1 MDLTSFARRIP
12 KIELHL
18 HLEGAVRPSTFV
30 ELARKNGVELP
41 AFDEIGELYR
51 YDNLPDFLKIYDLV
65 SRSIRDAD
73 DFHRIT
79 YEMLESCAASN
90 ARHVEFFV
98 SAHAHQAHGVDYTT
112 MLDGIL
118 AAMADLET
126 DKGLTSR
133 LIPAHSRE
141 LGLDRGLE
149 FLDMVLAHRSDAII
163 GIGLDYN
170 EAPFPPAPFQPL
182 YQRAK
187 QAGLHVT
194 AHAGESGPAANVRDS
209 LDILGVERIDHGYHV
224 VDDPDLV
231 ARCREAGTFFTCCPS
246 TTEATTIWRDLSAP
260 DHAIRRM
267 LDAGL
272 NVTIHSDD
280 PPMFGTDLANEYV
293 LAASK
298 LRMDAPMLKKCALD
312 SIRASW
318 LDDGTKRAW
327 LADWS
332 AEIDGLMAELDAAPA
347 ASHPELTS

>member
-1 MDLTSFARRIP
+1 MDLASFARRIP

-30 ELARKNGVELP
+30 ELARKNAVPLP
-41 AFDEIGELYR
+41 AFGEIGELYR

-98 SAHAHQAHGVDYTT
+98 SAHAHQAHGVAYET
-112 MLDGIL
+112 MLSGIL
-118 AAMADLET
+118 AAMADIET
-126 DKGLTSR
+126 DTGLTSR

-141 LGLDRGLE
+141 LGLERGHE

-182 YQRAK
+182 FERAK

-194 AHAGESGPAANVRDS
+194 AHAGEGGPAANVRDS
-209 LDILGVERIDHGYHV
+209 LEILGVDRIDHGYHI
-224 VDDPDLV
+224 VDDPSLV
-231 ARCREAGTFFTCCPS
+231 EQCREAGTFFTCCPS
-246 TTEATTIWRDLSAP
+246 TTEATTKWRDLAAP
-260 DHAIRRM
+260 DHAIRQM

-280 PPMFGTDLANEYV
+280 PPMFATDLSNEYV

-318 LDDGTKRAW
+318 LDDGTKRDW
-327 LADWS
+327 LAAWTT
-332 AEIDGLMAELDAAPA
+332 EIDGLMAELDAATARSRPRV
-347 ASHPELTS
+347 TS